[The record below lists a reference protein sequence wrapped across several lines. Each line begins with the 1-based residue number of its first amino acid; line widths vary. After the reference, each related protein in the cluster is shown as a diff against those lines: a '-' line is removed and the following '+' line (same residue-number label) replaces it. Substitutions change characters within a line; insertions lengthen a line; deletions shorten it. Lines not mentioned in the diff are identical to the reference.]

1 MADSPLKDEIT
12 SNASGPQEME
22 GDEGRVHQHSLPD
35 QIEAD
40 RYLAGENAAS
50 KPARGLRFT
59 KISPPGA
66 V

>member
-12 SNASGPQEME
+12 SNAQGPAEME
-22 GDEGRVHQHSLPD
+22 GDEGRVHQHRLAD
-35 QIEAD
+35 QIAAD
-40 RYLAGENAAS
+40 KYLAAQRADAAGVT
-50 KPARGLRFT
+50 GLRFQ

>member
-1 MADSPLKDEIT
+1 MADSTLEDEIT

-22 GDEGRVHQHSLPD
+22 GDEGRVHQHSLTD
-35 QIEAD
+35 QIAAAKYLSGLGAAD
-40 RYLAGENAAS
+40 
-50 KPARGLRFT
+50 KPARGMRFT